1 MSQLPSGRFLSLIP
15 ELHKVAVII
24 DEPVI
29 STAVDSPP
37 QSPEAKPIDKTR
49 RSSSSA
55 SAMSLP
61 GDQVSEIQ
69 GKQFL
74 KLGP

>member
-1 MSQLPSGRFLSLIP
+1 MASTHPFKFLSLIP
-15 ELHKVAVII
+15 QLHETAVII

-29 STAVDSPP
+29 ESAP

-55 SAMSLP
+55 SAESVP
-61 GDQVSEIQ
+61 GDTISEMQ

-74 KLGP
+74 KLGS